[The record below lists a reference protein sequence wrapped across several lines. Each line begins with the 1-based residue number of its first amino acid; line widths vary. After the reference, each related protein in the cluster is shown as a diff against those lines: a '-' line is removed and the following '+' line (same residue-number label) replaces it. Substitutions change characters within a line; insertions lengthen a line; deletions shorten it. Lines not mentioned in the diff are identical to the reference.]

1 MAIVSPATFGVD
13 NAYEALA
20 SEWEQGLR
28 SRSMMFEPFTRIH
41 TDNAASIRRFSDLPI
56 GRMPNWNGS
65 ESITTQQVGA
75 VNANTYTPQG
85 KAFKAEI
92 LNFDLIHNPQI
103 VQKKIA
109 QMADSVVST
118 MNAEVFSALAGA
130 FTATYNTGATSGGD
144 ETTIIS
150 TAHKHAGVG
159 AGDGVMDTDQSNKLT
174 QALSYD
180 SLSNALQLIQDF
192 KDPSGEPLGLGR
204 EGLVLIVPSA
214 LYADAVNLVGSD
226 SLLLSESADNQGS
239 AYANVTKIGSRNPY
253 GGGYIQ
259 VVSSPYLSDA
269 NDWFLCETAASDRTP
284 VNMWTVGLPTINV
297 TVDEANL
304 KTVITAA
311 AHVKAWVDGPSAGLV
326 GSLVS

>member
-1 MAIVSPATFGVD
+1 
-13 NAYEALA
+13 
-20 SEWEQGLR
+20 
-28 SRSMMFEPFTRIH
+28 
-41 TDNAASIRRFSDLPI
+41 
-56 GRMPNWNGS
+56 MPDWNGTAN
-65 ESITTQQVGA
+65 IATQSVGA

-92 LNFDLIHNPQI
+92 SNFDLIHNPQI

-109 QMADSVVST
+109 QMADSVVAT
-118 MNAEVFSALAGA
+118 MNAEVFGALESA
-130 FTATYNTGATSGGD
+130 FQDTYNTGETSGGD
-144 ETTIIS
+144 ETTVIS
-150 TAHKHAGVG
+150 TSHKHATVG
-159 AGDGVMDTDQSNKLT
+159 AGDGDIDTVQSNKLVA
-174 QALSYD
+174 ALSYD

-214 LYADAVNLVGSD
+214 LYADAINLVGSD
-226 SLLLSESADNQGS
+226 TLLLSESADGATG
-239 AYANVTKIGSRNPY
+239 AYTNTTKIGSANPY

-259 VVSSPYLSDA
+259 VVSSPYLADS

-284 VNMWTVGLPTINV
+284 VNLWTVGLPTINV

-311 AHVKAWVDGPSAGLV
+311 AHMRAWVDGPSAGLV
-326 GSLVS
+326 GSEVA